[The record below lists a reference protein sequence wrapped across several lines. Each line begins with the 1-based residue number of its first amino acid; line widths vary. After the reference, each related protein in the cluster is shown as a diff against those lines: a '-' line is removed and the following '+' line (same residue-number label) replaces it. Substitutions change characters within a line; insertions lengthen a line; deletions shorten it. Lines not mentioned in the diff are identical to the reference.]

1 MLPII
6 RRPIMIGKERGLIHR
21 FEHRTLSIVYLPIP
35 IVPIELARCIVENL
49 RVGTLDF
56 TIL

>member
-6 RRPIMIGKERGLIHR
+6 TRPIIIGKESGPIHR
-21 FEHRTLSIVYLPIP
+21 FEHRTLSIVYLTIP
-35 IVPIELARCIVENL
+35 IVPIELARRIVENL
-49 RVGTLDF
+49 SVGTLNF